1 MDLGDLLRA
10 CHSRWLC
17 AEMDLPTRKRKLVDG
32 ANDEFKRAVL
42 VAVLGEDHETHVA
55 WLEEVSPRLC

>member
-10 CHSRWLC
+10 CQRRRQC
-17 AEMDLPTRKRKLVDG
+17 AEMDLPTWKRKLVDG
-32 ANDEFKRAVL
+32 ANAEFQRAVL